1 MITSIWAV
9 RKIVKEINEPNDELK
24 KIVKQHSEA
33 LDRDNKRLNKND
45 EDMKMILEV
54 LYVTLE
60 HQITG
65 NHNNDMEATR
75 KKTKRI
81 FNTTLVETKGVA
93 FCYPYFFD
101 LKGENYASEQEI

>member
-1 MITSIWAV
+1 MEFVISSQQIIGICAMITSIWAV

-33 LDRDNKRLNKND
+33 LERDNKRLNKND

-60 HQITG
+60 HQLTG
-65 NHNNDMEATR
+65 NHVNDME
-75 KKTKRI
+75 KTKQKLNEYLIHR
-81 FNTTLVETKGVA
+81 
-93 FCYPYFFD
+93 
-101 LKGENYASEQEI
+101 

>member
-1 MITSIWAV
+1 MEFVISSQQIIGLCAMITSIWAV

-24 KIVKQHSEA
+24 KIVKRHSEA
-33 LDRDNKRLNKND
+33 LDRDNQRLNKTD

-75 KKTKRI
+75 KKLNEYLIHR
-81 FNTTLVETKGVA
+81 
-93 FCYPYFFD
+93 
-101 LKGENYASEQEI
+101 